1 MHKESSA
8 PLVYVPLLHRQL
20 LPEGLPEGVR
30 PLWPGLPSR
39 MKEKDADGWCDI
51 PLPYSPAEAAS
62 CLNDLSRLDDAGLAA
77 LAATPAA
84 RQVAEKDVEE
94 REALRRFARD
104 GQVPD
109 SSESALLETRR
120 WAQRFLLLG
129 WMQEEHVLEMDRLAE
144 RYRAGA
150 HRLAQQLGVPGGEG
164 QAEEAFSGLAAVM
177 RDLIPEDRTSL
188 LPSWRFMLEM
198 FGILLPPEAV
208 ACTADARMIAALR
221 EMGIEERPLES
232 LRGRLPEA
240 WDTAG
245 ATWMEAPLWRLLGQ
259 TSPQTA
265 RPWLDR
271 RQVVILL
278 R

>member
-20 LPEGLPEGVR
+20 LPDGLPEGVR

-39 MKEKDADGWCDI
+39 MKEKDVDGWCDV

-84 RQVAEKDVEE
+84 RQVAEREAGE

-104 GQVPD
+104 GQTPEGGEGVT
-109 SSESALLETRR
+109 LETRR

-129 WMQEEHVLEMDRLAE
+129 WLQEEHVLEMDRLAE

-150 HRLAQQLGVPGGEG
+150 QRLAEELGGAGGEG
-164 QAEEAFSGLAAVM
+164 QADEAFSGLAAVM
-177 RDLIPEDRTSL
+177 RDLIPEDRTQM

-198 FGILLPPEAV
+198 FALLLPPEAV

-221 EMGIEERPLES
+221 EAGIEERPLED
-232 LRGRLPEA
+232 LRGRLPGA
-240 WDTAG
+240 WGALE
-245 ATWMEAPLWRLLGQ
+245 ATWVEEPLWKLLGQ
-259 TSPQTA
+259 TSPQPG

>member
-1 MHKESSA
+1 MHKDSSA
-8 PLVYVPLLHRQL
+8 SLVYVPTLHPQL
-20 LPEGLPEGVR
+20 LPSGIPARIRLV
-30 PLWPGLPSR
+30 WPGLPAR
-39 MKEKDADGWCDI
+39 MKGKDVEGWWDI

-62 CLNDLSRLDDAGLAA
+62 CLNDLSRLDDAGLAS

-84 RQVAEKDVEE
+84 RQDAGKDLAE

-104 GQVPD
+104 GGVPD
-109 SSESALLETRR
+109 GGESALLETRR

-129 WMQEEHVLEMDRLAE
+129 WLQEEHVLEMDRLAE

-150 HRLAQQLGVPGGEG
+150 QRLAEQLGVPGGEE
-164 QAEEAFSGLAAVM
+164 QAAEAFSGLAAVM

-188 LPSWRFMLEM
+188 LPSWRFMLEL
-198 FGILLPPEAV
+198 FGILLPPDAV
-208 ACTADARMIAALR
+208 ACTADTRMIAALR
-221 EMGIEERPLES
+221 EAGLEERPLEA
-232 LRGRLPEA
+232 LRGRVPGVEEIPATAWVEEA
-240 WDTAG
+240 
-245 ATWMEAPLWRLLGQ
+245 LWRLLGQ
-259 TSPQTA
+259 ASPQPD